1 MTFHS
6 DKMTVRQL
14 AILADDIASMA
25 QEFIITKDVNSLK
38 NMTTNLANM
47 IRIHK
52 GLEFTINELK
62 ALYRILE
69 HQYINYEDQEAST
82 VVSKIGNILREHE
95 LANGPSKSTPGV

>member
-1 MTFHS
+1 MTYLSEEDHYA
-6 DKMTVRQL
+6 KMNDLSR
-14 AILADDIASMA
+14 
-25 QEFIITKDVNSLK
+25 QEFL
-38 NMTTNLANM
+38 NLD
-47 IRIHK
+47 
-52 GLEFTINELK
+52 ELK